1 MRTTFPFYSHLIFD
15 AGHEVPSS
23 LSLAVRTCLCSFM
36 FIDLEFDA
44 RLKLK
49 NRRKR
54 EGSRETK
61 CKEFVTKSDIARL
74 CFHYKFSTSPLH
86 ATWYFDRK
94 NISFVLRSKTFEDF
108 IHTRVS
114 QHIQCTEEQFI
125 VRKIVLSYLF
135 TYPYPPQRRVCAMS
149 SRIFVSLSPIS
160 LMCIY
165 HFTAIYV
172 HFVNKLLS
180 HPLSL
185 PFHSHSICSNLP
197 TRLLYRCHVR
207 LLEALG

>member
-1 MRTTFPFYSHLIFD
+1 MLPDILI
-15 AGHEVPSS
+15 GKIY
-23 LSLAVRTCLCSFM
+23 RLCY
-36 FIDLEFDA
+36 DQK
-44 RLKLK
+44 RLK
-49 NRRKR
+49 
-54 EGSRETK
+54 
-61 CKEFVTKSDIARL
+61 
-74 CFHYKFSTSPLH
+74 
-86 ATWYFDRK
+86 
-94 NISFVLRSKTFEDF
+94 ISFIRESAS
-108 IHTRVS
+108 I
-114 QHIQCTEEQFI
+114 IQCTEEQFI

-149 SRIFVSLSPIS
+149 SRIFVSLSPMS

-207 LLEALG
+207 LSEALG